1 MWNHAKNSMKQL
13 KRPTSLISYWLPVK
27 IVQNGPKLCK
37 RKTRRVRLQF
47 FLRGIQICHMK
58 ADVLA
63 LPKMWWFL
71 ILHFFKPKLL
81 LPKVGSNLKNYF
93 GKIAVSKKKTRL
105 QFSISS
111 LHMNITCVSHG
122 NFQILLISE
131 VKTQNCSRVFFFLT
145 PHNFD
150 DKLKIS
156 DSVDFEQP

>member
-1 MWNHAKNSMKQL
+1 MQ
-13 KRPTSLISYWLPVK
+13 
-27 IVQNGPKLCK
+27 
-37 RKTRRVRLQF
+37 TRRIRLQKI
-47 FLRGIQICHMK
+47 LRGIQTCHMK

-63 LPKMWWFL
+63 IPKMWWFF

-111 LHMNITCVSHG
+111 LHMNRTWVSHG
-122 NFQILLISE
+122 NFQILFISE
-131 VKTQNCSRVFFFLT
+131 VKTQNCSHVFFFLT